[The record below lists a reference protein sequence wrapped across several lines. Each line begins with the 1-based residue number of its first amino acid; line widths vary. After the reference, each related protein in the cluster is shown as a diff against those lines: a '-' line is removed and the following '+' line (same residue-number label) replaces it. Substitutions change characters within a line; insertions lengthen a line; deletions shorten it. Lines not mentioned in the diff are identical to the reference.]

1 MSSAIHLRAR
11 SRPAGPVRPG
21 VVTAVVCLALAAV
34 VAAMSSL
41 NVALPDIARAT
52 HATQT
57 QLTWVIDAYSL
68 VFASLL
74 LPAGAIGDRYGR
86 RRALIAGLSI
96 FGAGSAVAMT
106 AHSAAELIGLRAV
119 LGLGA
124 ALVMPATLS
133 TITGTFASE
142 QRTRAVSTWAA
153 VAGGAAVLG
162 LLTSGLVLEVWSWPA
177 VFGLNVVLAAAA
189 IAGTLRFVP
198 ESAEPGAARLDVSG
212 AILAVIGLVAL
223 VYSIIEAPDH
233 GWGSAR
239 TLAGLAAGLAV
250 LAGFVAWE
258 RHRRHPMLDPRVFAR
273 RALAAG
279 SLSVFVQFFALF
291 GFIFIVLQYLQLVR
305 GDSGLVSALS
315 MLPMAAAMQPA
326 ARLAPA
332 LAARL
337 GARTACAAGLALMA
351 AALVVLA
358 QLNET
363 SGYWLLAA
371 GLVPLGAGL
380 GLAMPPA
387 TSGITSALPA
397 SQQSVGSAL
406 NDLSRE
412 TGGAVGIAVLASVLT
427 AAYSSHLHLAGLPA
441 AQASAA
447 RSSVAV
453 AARLGGAAAAQA
465 RTAFADGMHLTLL
478 IAAGIMVIAAI
489 AVAILLRGQDRAP
502 AETPAPA
509 GAPASARPDARAEA
523 AEVGRCDDA
532 GHGFAPPDA
541 EGSSRPQVGAHEW
554 RAAPFHAGVQP
565 VMVADLGLPVST
577 GSIPGGSSAR

>member
-1 MSSAIHLRAR
+1 MSSAIHLPAR
-11 SRPAGPVRPG
+11 PRPAVPVHAGAVRPG
-21 VVTAVVCLALAAV
+21 AVTAVVCVALAAV

-41 NVALPDIARAT
+41 NVALPGIARAT
-52 HATQT
+52 HASQT
-57 QLTWVIDAYSL
+57 ELAWVIDAYSL
-68 VFASLL
+68 VFAALL

-86 RRALIAGLSI
+86 RRALIAGLAV

-106 AHSAAELIGLRAV
+106 AHSAAELIALRAV

-133 TITGTFASE
+133 TITGTFAPE
-142 QRTRAVSTWAA
+142 RRTRAVSTWAA
-153 VAGGAAVLG
+153 VAGGAAILG
-162 LLTSGLVLEVWSWPA
+162 LLTSGLVLQVWSWQA

-198 ESAEPGAARLDVSG
+198 ESAERGAPRLDVSG
-212 AILAVIGLVAL
+212 AVLAVLGLVAL
-223 VYSIIEAPDH
+223 VYSIIEAPEV
-233 GWGSAR
+233 GWTSAR
-239 TLAGLAAGLAV
+239 TLAGLAGGLAV

-258 RHRRHPMLDPRVFAR
+258 LHRRHPMLDPRVFAR

-279 SLSVFVQFFALF
+279 SLAVFVQFFALF

-332 LAARL
+332 LVARA
-337 GARTACAAGLALMA
+337 GARATGAAGLALIA
-351 AALVVLA
+351 AALVILA
-358 QLNET
+358 QLT
-363 SGYWLLAA
+363 AASGYWLLAA
-371 GLVPLGAGL
+371 GLIPLGAGL

-397 SQQSVGSAL
+397 AQQGVGSAL

-427 AAYSSHLHLAGLPA
+427 GTYASHLHLAGLPA
-441 AQASAA
+441 AQAAAA

-453 AARLGGAAAAQA
+453 AARLGGPAAVQA
-465 RTAFADGMHLTLL
+465 RAAFADGMHLALL
-478 IAAGIMVIAAI
+478 IAAGIAVAAAI
-489 AVAILLRGQDRAP
+489 AVTVLLRHDDRHDDRA
-502 AETPAPA
+502 A
-509 GAPASARPDARAEA
+509 
-523 AEVGRCDDA
+523 
-532 GHGFAPPDA
+532 
-541 EGSSRPQVGAHEW
+541 
-554 RAAPFHAGVQP
+554 
-565 VMVADLGLPVST
+565 
-577 GSIPGGSSAR
+577 

>member
-1 MSSAIHLRAR
+1 MSSATP
-11 SRPAGPVRPG
+11 RPPAAPGTVGAVPPGAVRPG
-21 VVTAVVCLALAAV
+21 AVTAVVCLALAAV

-41 NVALPDIARAT
+41 NVALPEIARAT

-57 QLTWVIDAYSL
+57 QLAWVIDAYSL

-133 TITGTFASE
+133 TITGTFARE

-162 LLTSGLVLEVWSWPA
+162 LLTSGIVLEVWSWPA
-177 VFGLNVVLAAAA
+177 VFGLNVVLAVAA

-198 ESAEPGAARLDVSG
+198 ESAEPGAARLDLGG
-212 AILAVIGLVAL
+212 AVLAVIGLVAL
-223 VYSIIEAPDH
+223 VYSIIEAPDQ
-233 GWGSAR
+233 GWTSAR
-239 TLAGLAAGLAV
+239 TLAGLGAGLAV

-273 RALAAG
+273 RGLAAG
-279 SLSVFVQFFALF
+279 SLAVFVQFFGLF
-291 GFIFIVLQYLQLVR
+291 GFIFIVLQYLQLIR
-305 GDSGLVSALS
+305 GDSGLVSALA

-326 ARLAPA
+326 ARLSPA
-332 LAARL
+332 LAARF
-337 GARTACAAGLALMA
+337 GARAVSAGGLTLIA

-358 QLNET
+358 QLNAT
-363 SGYWLLAA
+363 SGYWLLAV
-371 GLVPLGAGL
+371 GLIPLGAGL
-380 GLAMPPA
+380 GLAIPPA
-387 TSGITSALPA
+387 TSGITAALPA
-397 SQQSVGSAL
+397 SQQGVGSAL

-427 AAYSSHLHLAGLPA
+427 AAYSSHLHLTGLSA
-441 AQASAA
+441 AQAGAA

-465 RTAFADGMHLTLL
+465 RTAFADGMHLALF
-478 IAAGIMVIAAI
+478 IAAGIVAAAAI
-489 AVAILLRGQDRAP
+489 AVVILLRGHDRA
-502 AETPAPA
+502 ASGIPAPA
-509 GAPASARPDARAEA
+509 TVRPDGPEA
-523 AEVGRCDDA
+523 SR
-532 GHGFAPPDA
+532 FA
-541 EGSSRPQVGAHEW
+541 
-554 RAAPFHAGVQP
+554 AA
-565 VMVADLGLPVST
+565 
-577 GSIPGGSSAR
+577 